1 MNSDNLQT
9 LSIAGKAELAQ
20 YGETEG
26 SFMKEFHE
34 E

>member
-20 YGETEG
+20 YETVGKKTCGEE
-26 SFMKEFHE
+26 KR
-34 E
+34 